1 MAKDH
6 LITHDKKFPNIIDTV
21 MFSVT
26 IQAGVGITHIYPVTN
41 LAKIA
46 VTFQQ
51 LLLICTNVFMIY
63 FILIESKEKFF
74 VSQFLHMFRGLG
86 Q

>member
-1 MAKDH
+1 MANNH
-6 LITHDKKFPNIIDTV
+6 LMTNDKKIPNMIDTL

-26 IQAGVGITHIYPVTN
+26 IQAGVGITHVYPVTN

-74 VSQFLHMFRGLG
+74 VSQFLHMFRGLSK
-86 Q
+86 